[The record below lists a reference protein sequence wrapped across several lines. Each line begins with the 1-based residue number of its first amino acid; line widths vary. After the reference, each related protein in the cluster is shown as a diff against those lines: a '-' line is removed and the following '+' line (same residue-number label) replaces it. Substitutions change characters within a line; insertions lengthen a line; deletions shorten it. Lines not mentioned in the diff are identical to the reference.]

1 MTAYRVTLAV
11 TGVVEVEVAAA
22 NPDDAYDRARDIAA
36 DQVRAA
42 DDALAALGS
51 PVGLYDVD
59 YIGVEAVTA

>member
-11 TGVVEVEVAAA
+11 LGVVEVEVTADH
-22 NPDDAYDRARDIAA
+22 PDDAYDRARDIAA

-51 PVGLYDVD
+51 PVGLLDVD
-59 YIGVEAVTA
+59 YVDVEAVTP